1 MRFLAALWDPEASA
15 KTNIDRAGATL
26 AWQQLGNPGDHARGV
41 EASEDAMGDLSGT
54 TVLITGA
61 GRGLGRT
68 MAAALAESGANVAIM
83 ERDAPERED
92 AVAVIGG
99 GRATRAGSSA
109 LPATSPNPKM
119 PLRLSRR
126 WSGPLAGSTCWSNNA
141 ALGPQEHAPTNT
153 RPRPPVWQVDID
165 LWLATLAVNAS
176 GPFIMTRAAIPAM
189 LARGWGRIVTVT
201 TSLDT
206 MMAGGIGAYGPAK
219 SCAEGFMSV
228 LAHEVE
234 GSGVTANVLIP
245 GGRADTR
252 MIPNDGRFADRN
264 LLIRPEVMVAPIRW
278 LASRDAD
285 GVNGRRFRAALF
297 DPALPPEEAAEA
309 AGAPVAWRD
318 LGGQAIH
325 F

>member
-1 MRFLAALWDPEASA
+1 MSD
-15 KTNIDRAGATL
+15 
-26 AWQQLGNPGDHARGV
+26 LG
-41 EASEDAMGDLSGT
+41 GT
-54 TVLITGA
+54 TILITGA

-92 AVAVIGG
+92 AVAAIGAASDPGRVIGIAG
-99 GRATRAGSSA
+99 DVTQPDDAASAVGAVERAFGR
-109 LPATSPNPKM
+109 LDM
-119 PLRLSRR
+119 LV
-126 WSGPLAGSTCWSNNA
+126 NNA

-153 RPRPPVWQVDID
+153 KPRPPIWRIDID
-165 LWLATLAVNAS
+165 LWRATLAVNAS

-189 LARGWGRIVTVT
+189 LERGWGRIVTVT

-234 GSGVTANVLIP
+234 GTGVTANVLIP

-252 MIPNDGRFADRN
+252 MIPNDGRFADRG
-264 LLIRPEVMVAPIRW
+264 LLIKPEVMAAPVRW

-285 GVNGRRFRAALF
+285 RVNGRRFRAALF